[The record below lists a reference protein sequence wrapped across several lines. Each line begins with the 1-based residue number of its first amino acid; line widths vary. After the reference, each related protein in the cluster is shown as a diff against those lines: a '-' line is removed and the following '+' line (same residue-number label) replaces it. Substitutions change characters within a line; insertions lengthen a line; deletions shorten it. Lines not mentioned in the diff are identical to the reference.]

1 MNGKGKHHPRALHL
15 VAEQYKQA
23 AEDRSA
29 EIGRLY
35 QMGLYALAI
44 YVAGVAVE
52 CIFRAY
58 RARKPS
64 MMDARHHLH
73 ELSRNGF
80 REVLP
85 PPQLTE
91 FGTALTALSVRW
103 TNSHRYRSDK
113 DLRIFLKSAEL
124 DRRIKGDFLKEN
136 ARIAAAAANTILKI
150 GLSKWT
156 EL

>member
-1 MNGKGKHHPRALHL
+1 MAKKTARLRSLPI

-23 AEDRSA
+23 AQDRSA

-35 QMGLYALAI
+35 QIGLYGLAI

-58 RARKPS
+58 RAKKS
-64 MMDARHHLH
+64 SEMDARHDLH
-73 ELSRNGF
+73 QLSRGGF

-85 PPQLTE
+85 PHQLPE
-91 FGTALTALSVRW
+91 FGTALTALAVRW
-103 TNSHRYRSDK
+103 TNSHRYRSDN
-113 DLRIFLKSAEL
+113 DLRLFLKRAEL
-124 DRRIKGDFLKEN
+124 DRTIRGDFLKEN
-136 ARIAAAAANTILKI
+136 ARVAAVAANTIVKI

>member
-1 MNGKGKHHPRALHL
+1 MAKKTARPRSLPV

-23 AEDRSA
+23 AQDRSV

-35 QMGLYALAI
+35 QIGLYGLVI
-44 YVAGVAVE
+44 YVAGVGAE
-52 CIFRAY
+52 CMFRAY
-58 RARKPS
+58 RAKKSPV
-64 MMDARHHLH
+64 MDARHDLH
-73 ELSRNGF
+73 QLARGGF

-85 PPQLTE
+85 PRQLPE

-103 TNSHRYRSDK
+103 NNSHRYRSDN
-113 DLRIFLKSAEL
+113 DLRLFLKRAEL

-136 ARIAAAAANTILKI
+136 ARVAAVAANTIVKI
-150 GLSKWT
+150 GLTKWT